1 MLYITGICI
10 KSYLFTVQCP
20 RAPMDSVNWGTKGGG
35 NVKDL
40 GSNPSFPTKLL
51 HDSGQVKP

>member
-1 MLYITGICI
+1 MV
-10 KSYLFTVQCP
+10 KCP
-20 RAPMDSVNWGTKGGG
+20 RAPMDSVNWGTKGGD

-51 HDSGQVKP
+51 HDSGQVI